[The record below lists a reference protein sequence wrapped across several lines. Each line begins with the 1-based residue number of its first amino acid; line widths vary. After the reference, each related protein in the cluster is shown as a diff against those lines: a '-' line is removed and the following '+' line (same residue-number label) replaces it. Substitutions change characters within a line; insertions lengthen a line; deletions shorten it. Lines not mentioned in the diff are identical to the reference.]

1 MTFCY
6 FSCLG
11 KYCFYPRLWQLSACQ
26 RSLSALTQ
34 PQSFDSSKLSS
45 ALCKQTIADAWWF
58 LWPVKA
64 EIWTSPYNR
73 YSMVWKLWTHIA
85 AVLPLAIRVLEPVQD
100 LPIFSFSV
108 KNISPK
114 NKRGCQ
120 LDFGRFFLGRLMTC
134 WGLVKV
140 RGIFLAIYIQNRQSN
155 IATKATADVK
165 SLYLNFDKL

>member
-1 MTFCY
+1 MIGLGSWY
-6 FSCLG
+6 FNQPSPFWEIFEIGLLVITLSYSSCLLAA
-11 KYCFYPRLWQLSACQ
+11 FEE
-26 RSLSALTQ
+26 LTQ
-34 PQSFDSSKLSS
+34 PQPFDPSKLRS

-85 AVLPLAIRVLEPVQD
+85 AVLPLAIGVLEPVQD

-120 LDFGRFFLGRLMTC
+120 LEMGVF
-134 WGLVKV
+134 
-140 RGIFLAIYIQNRQSN
+140 S
-155 IATKATADVK
+155 
-165 SLYLNFDKL
+165 